1 MAKTLRRIYRSYWS
15 ILYQRLALSF
25 VLLLAGVGV
34 IVEGHRLGLSVWGC
48 WLPGF
53 GYILGAGLM
62 VHVAY
67 KSWRLDHG

>member
-1 MAKTLRRIYRSYWS
+1 MGKWRRLYRSYWF
-15 ILYQRLALSF
+15 ILYQRLALSL

-34 IVEGHRLGLSVWGC
+34 IVEGHHLGLSVWGC
-48 WLPGF
+48 WLPGS
-53 GYILGAGLM
+53 GYILASFVM